1 MRWSPLLFRKRH
13 DNSSLDFPQEL
24 RLTAC
29 STTLFLAPISKSSS
43 NPHYT
48 RGNNIFSR
56 YESCLIPQIA
66 RWCCIMIYN
75 VGLRQSVDSCFC
87 GLCRLLSQQH
97 HANFILFLH
106 GLIFMLCCTWYK
118 SYWKGIR
125 ALFCEMW
132 RSSLPSHFFGLIL
145 TFCMDLFSCFAPGT
159 KATGNEFVPQQKV
172 EISPK
177 IRNMS
182 LRSGN

>member
-1 MRWSPLLFRKRH
+1 MRRIRVSRGASLEIQWSPPLFRKRH

-48 RGNNIFSR
+48 RGKNISSR
-56 YESCLIPQIA
+56 YESCLLPQIA

-75 VGLRQSVDSCFC
+75 VGLRQSVDACFC
-87 GLCRLLSQQH
+87 GLCRLLS
-97 HANFILFLH
+97 N
-106 GLIFMLCCTWYK
+106 K
-118 SYWKGIR
+118 SVLQMVHSYRKGIR

-145 TFCMDLFSCFAPGT
+145 TFCTDLFSCFAPGT
-159 KATGNEFVPQQKV
+159 KATGNKFVPQQKV

>member
-1 MRWSPLLFRKRH
+1 MWWSPPLFWKRH

-24 RLTAC
+24 RSTAC

-48 RGNNIFSR
+48 RGKNISSR
-56 YESCLIPQIA
+56 YESCLIQQIA

-75 VGLRQSVDSCFC
+75 VGLRQSVDACFC
-87 GLCRLLSQQH
+87 GLCRLLS
-97 HANFILFLH
+97 N
-106 GLIFMLCCTWYK
+106 K
-118 SYWKGIR
+118 SVLQMVHSYRKGIR
-125 ALFCEMW
+125 ALFCKMW

-145 TFCMDLFSCFAPGT
+145 TFCTDLFSCFAPGT
-159 KATGNEFVPQQKV
+159 KATRNEFVPQQKV

-177 IRNMS
+177 IRSMS
-182 LRSGN
+182 LQSGN